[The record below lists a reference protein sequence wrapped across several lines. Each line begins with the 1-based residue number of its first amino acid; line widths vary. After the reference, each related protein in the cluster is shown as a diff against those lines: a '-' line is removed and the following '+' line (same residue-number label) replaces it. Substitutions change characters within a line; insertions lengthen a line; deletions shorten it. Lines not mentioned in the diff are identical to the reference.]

1 MHCNSRSTAKTELEN
16 MLAEGW
22 DLKNSVSS
30 LKSIWT
36 SSASLTTRK
45 IQKLMKFCSPIRK
58 HFLQVSDQI
67 TFGKE
72 KKKQH

>member
-30 LKSIWT
+30 LKSMDLLSKPDNKKDSKTNEIL
-36 SSASLTTRK
+36 LTHQET
-45 IQKLMKFCSPIRK
+45 LAP
-58 HFLQVSDQI
+58 
-67 TFGKE
+67 GE
-72 KKKQH
+72 